1 MDNLCYLFYHHQIST
16 TQKFAAWYVFRS
28 NSGAHPGTIR
38 DASIF
43 VWAGSNDI
51 DVSEEGVTY
60 IFEHWQDLVERF
72 PN

>member
-1 MDNLCYLFYHHQIST
+1 MLPILSPSHHQIST
-16 TQKFAAWYVFRS
+16 TQNFAAWYVFRS